1 MSNVVHLKNK
11 RNNKKNNS
19 GNKGPR
25 SNNSDT
31 RSNNRKN
38 RQHRYKSHKKI
49 NNKKPSSSGK
59 YLLIV
64 ALSLATLLALATRV
78 FRVDYYEV
86 EGNRLYSD
94 REILSLLDIGS
105 NANMMKVFMNAKKDL
120 KAYPYIDYVEVEYLN
135 YNKVRINVFE
145 KQIIGYL
152 LYMSEYL
159 CVDKDGYIVD
169 YVKPENLNDQIAI
182 IEGISSDKL
191 VLGEKI
197 NIPDDIINICYLLN
211 KAEVKYDMGID
222 IIDFKNNRTEDIALR
237 IKSTNIEFGSMN
249 FFNEKIQ
256 SIKDILPQIPEGES
270 GTLYLGKD
278 GRTSY
283 YKKNLE

>member
-1 MSNVVHLKNK
+1 MSNVIHLKNK
-11 RNNKKNNS
+11 RSNRDKEINNS
-19 GNKGPR
+19 R
-25 SNNSDT
+25 IDH
-31 RSNNRKN
+31 RKN
-38 RQHRYKSHKKI
+38 GQKMPRRHSRKHNRRKHKKT
-49 NNKKPSSSGK
+49 SSIK

-64 ALSLATLLALATRV
+64 AFALAILLTLATRV
-78 FRVDYYEV
+78 FRVEYYEI

-94 REILSLLDIGS
+94 EEVLKILELGPSS
-105 NANMMKVFMNAKKDL
+105 NMMKVFMNAKKDL
-120 KAYPYIDYVEVEYLN
+120 KPYPYIDYVEVEYLN
-135 YNKVRINVFE
+135 YNRVKINVFE

-169 YVKPENLNDQIAI
+169 YVQPESLDDQIAI
-182 IEGISSDKL
+182 IEGISSDTL

-197 NIPDDIINICYLLN
+197 NIPEDMINICYLFN
-211 KAEVKYDMGID
+211 KAEVKYNLGID
-222 IIDFKNNRTEDIALR
+222 VIDFKGNRKDDILLKINQTE
-237 IKSTNIEFGSMN
+237 IEFGNMH

-256 SIKDILPQIPEGES
+256 SIKDILPQIPQGES